1 MHLFAFPH
9 LHLFFVP
16 RGLFLYVE
24 TEALLDT
31 NSFSSAVKRNSDIL
45 TFVKVPRQPLHLKN
59 EYWQEALPSGKEEFL
74 GTVTLPRG
82 TSVALWLDAV
92 HSLTLAQRSEV
103 QQNGN

>member
-1 MHLFAFPH
+1 M
-9 LHLFFVP
+9 HLFFVP

-31 NSFSSAVKRNSDIL
+31 NSFSSTVKRNSDIL
-45 TFVKVPRQPLHLKN
+45 TFVKVPCQPFYLKN
-59 EYWQEALPSGKEEFL
+59 KYWQEALPSGKEEFL